1 MDKEDE
7 EKMNESI
14 DDIYAILKEMDSR
27 ISGNWGEIDDL
38 DTRVQN
44 IEHRAG
50 RRM

>member
-1 MDKEDE
+1 MDKEAI
-7 EKMNESI
+7 EKINESI
-14 DDIYAILKEMDSR
+14 DDIYGMLEEMDSR
-27 ISGNWGEIDDL
+27 ISSNWRKIDDL